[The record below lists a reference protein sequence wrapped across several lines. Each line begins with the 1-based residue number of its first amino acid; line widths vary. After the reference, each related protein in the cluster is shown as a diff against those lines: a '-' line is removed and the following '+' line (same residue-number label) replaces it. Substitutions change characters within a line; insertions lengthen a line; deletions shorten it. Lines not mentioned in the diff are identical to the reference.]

1 MRENTDKNNS
11 EFGQFSRSV
20 VVYEKRVFWK
30 FEDKKSVINLLA
42 IFRKIPVNLELKFNE
57 VADLETVTL
66 LKITNPFTSFF

>member
-20 VVYEKRVFWK
+20 VFCEKRVFWK
-30 FEDKKSVINLLA
+30 FEDKKSAINLLA